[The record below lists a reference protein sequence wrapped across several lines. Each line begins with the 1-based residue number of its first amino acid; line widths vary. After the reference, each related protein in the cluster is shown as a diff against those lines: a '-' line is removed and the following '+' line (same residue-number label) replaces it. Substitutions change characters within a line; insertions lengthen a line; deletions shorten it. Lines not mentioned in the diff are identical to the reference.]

1 MNARSIFIALLIAGT
16 LLPSSC
22 IPAETVVTIVS
33 PSEGAKVDQFVT
45 IDGESQLLPANTV
58 IWVVVYLPV
67 TGRYYPQNFP
77 ADVQANGEWSSTAY
91 IGQQNESGLDAD
103 IIAVVADGSA
113 QNAFKTYLLE
123 AKDKNDF
130 SGLERLPKGATI
142 YDRVSV
148 VRR

>member
-1 MNARSIFIALLIAGT
+1 MNTRSIFIAMLVAGT
-16 LLPSSC
+16 LLIASC
-22 IPAETVVTIVS
+22 IPSETVVTIVS
-33 PSEGAKVDQFVT
+33 PPEGAKVDQFVT
-45 IDGESQLLPANTV
+45 IDGESQLLPANSV

-91 IGQQNESGLDAD
+91 IGQQNESGLAAD
-103 IIAVVADGSA
+103 IIAVAADGSA
-113 QNAFKTYLLE
+113 QNVFNTYLIE

-130 SGLERLPKGATI
+130 SGLEQLPKGVTI

-148 VRR
+148 IRR